1 MEQKIDYIVTST
13 SWIDT
18 EEKAKE
24 SIPPCANKGEV
35 IKITD
40 GTHIYIIIKK

>member
-1 MEQKIDYIVTST
+1 MEQKINYTVTT
-13 SWIDT
+13 TAWIDT

-24 SIPPCANKGEV
+24 SIPSCANKGDI

-40 GTHIYIIIKK
+40 GTHTYIIKKD